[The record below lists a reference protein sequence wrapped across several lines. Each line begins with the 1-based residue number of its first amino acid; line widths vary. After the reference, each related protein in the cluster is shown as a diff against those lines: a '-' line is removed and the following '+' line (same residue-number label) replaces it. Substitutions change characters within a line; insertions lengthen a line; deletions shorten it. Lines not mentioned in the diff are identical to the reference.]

1 MATNIGNTGE
11 QIFQYRGRRLGYE
24 VKDLTN
30 DKNYWDKDKDFLVRN
45 PRTNESRFIEV
56 KTDTKLYETG
66 NLYIELEN
74 VHSKGGKGWYYFS
87 EADMIAYC
95 DYSAPDRE
103 IYLFSFEDL
112 RATIHK
118 REYATAKC
126 GADSKGI
133 LVPLRELKEVPSF
146 RILRK

>member
-11 QIFQYRGRRLGYE
+11 QIFYHRARRFHK
-24 VKDLTN
+24 VDDKTN
-30 DKNYWDKDKDFLVRN
+30 DKDYWGKDIDFIVTN
-45 PRTNESRFIEV
+45 PRTGETRTIEV
-56 KTDTKLYETG
+56 KTDTRLYETG

-87 EADMIAYC
+87 EADIIAYC

-112 RATIHK
+112 RITINK
-118 REYATAKC
+118 REW
-126 GADSKGI
+126 
-133 LVPLRELKEVPSF
+133 
-146 RILRK
+146 

>member
-1 MATNIGNTGE
+1 MTTNIGNTGE
-11 QIFQYRGRRLGYE
+11 QIFYHRARRFHKVE
-24 VKDLTN
+24 WVAD
-30 DKNYWDKDKDFLVRN
+30 DKNYWGKDIDFIVTN
-45 PRTNESRFIEV
+45 PRTGETRTIEV
-56 KTDTKLYETG
+56 KTDTRLYETG
-66 NLYIELEN
+66 NLYIELKN

-87 EADMIAYC
+87 EADIIAYC

-112 RATIHK
+112 RATVHK

-126 GADSKGI
+126 GTDSKGI

-146 RILRK
+146 RVLRK

>member
-1 MATNIGNTGE
+1 MATNIGNIGE
-11 QIFQYRGRRLGYE
+11 QIFCYRARQKHYE

-30 DKNYWDKDKDFLVRN
+30 DKNYWDKDIDFLVRN
-45 PRTNESRFIEV
+45 PITNESRYIEV
-56 KTDTKLYETG
+56 KTDARLYETG

-74 VHSKGGKGWYYFS
+74 VHSKGGKGWYHFS
-87 EADMIAYC
+87 EADIIAYC
-95 DYSAPDRE
+95 DYSAPERE

-112 RATIHK
+112 RATVNK
-118 REYATAKC
+118 RQHVTAKC

>member
-11 QIFQYRGRRLGYE
+11 QIFYHRARRFHK
-24 VKDLTN
+24 VDDKTN
-30 DKNYWDKDKDFLVRN
+30 DKDYWGKDIDFIVTN
-45 PRTNESRFIEV
+45 PRTGETRTIEV
-56 KTDTKLYETG
+56 KTDTRLYETG

-87 EADMIAYC
+87 EADIIAYC

-112 RATIHK
+112 RATVNK

>member
-11 QIFQYRGRRLGYE
+11 QIFYHRAHRFHK
-24 VKDLTN
+24 VDDKTN
-30 DKNYWDKDKDFLVRN
+30 DKDYWGKDIDSIVTN
-45 PRTNESRFIEV
+45 PRTGETRTIEV
-56 KTDTKLYETG
+56 KTDTRLYETG

-87 EADMIAYC
+87 EADIIAYC

-146 RILRK
+146 RVLRK